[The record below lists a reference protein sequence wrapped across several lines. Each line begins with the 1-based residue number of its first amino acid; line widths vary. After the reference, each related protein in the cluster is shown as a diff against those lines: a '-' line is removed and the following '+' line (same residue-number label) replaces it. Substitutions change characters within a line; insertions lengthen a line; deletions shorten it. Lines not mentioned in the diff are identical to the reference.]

1 LTKFCPPK
9 KNTEWDLS
17 GGEGLFL
24 QAGFLLRILW
34 YNQSGDHP
42 ESNLAKF
49 GYILDMKVEGKKKPE
64 SFYVIGYLIELV
76 IKIWQFGFIFLQNL
90 ASLGHFSQ

>member
-9 KNTEWDLS
+9 KENTEWDLS

-34 YNQSGDHP
+34 CNQSGNHP

-49 GYILDMKVEGKKKPE
+49 GYILDMKVEGKK
-64 SFYVIGYLIELV
+64 
-76 IKIWQFGFIFLQNL
+76 NL
-90 ASLGHFSQ
+90 NLSMLLAT